1 MAAAVP
7 RPRSDGPLTR
17 AAAILRAA
25 ALVLALALAAGP
37 ASAQSRPGQAGAAT
51 PAVAE
56 TVASVT
62 ITVGD
67 MDRAVAFYADVLTFE
82 KLSDVEVWGEPYERL
97 TGLFGVRMRVVRMRL
112 GDEVV
117 ELLEIMTPRGR
128 PIPIDSRGNDRW
140 FQLVAIV
147 VADMEAA
154 FARLRASKITYAP
167 PAPQRLPDWNPNAGG
182 IEAFYFRDP
191 DGNDLEIIRFPR
203 GKGDPRWQQP
213 SKRLFLGIDHTA
225 IVVADTEASLALYRD
240 RLGLR
245 VAGESLNLGPEQE
258 RLNNVFGA
266 RLRITAL
273 RASRG
278 PGIELLEYLSPRDG
292 RPMPPDTRINDL
304 WHWQINLL
312 TGAGAGG
319 AAAATLRAS
328 GARLVSPAPVTLPD
342 PGLGYRDGLLTRDP
356 DGHGLLFQSR

>member
-62 ITVGD
+62 ITVRD

-128 PIPIDSRGNDRW
+128 PIPIDSRSNDRW
-140 FQLVAIV
+140 FQHVAIV

-167 PAPQRLPDWNPNAGG
+167 PAPQRL
-182 IEAFYFRDP
+182 
-191 DGNDLEIIRFPR
+191 
-203 GKGDPRWQQP
+203 
-213 SKRLFLGIDHTA
+213 
-225 IVVADTEASLALYRD
+225 
-240 RLGLR
+240 
-245 VAGESLNLGPEQE
+245 
-258 RLNNVFGA
+258 
-266 RLRITAL
+266 
-273 RASRG
+273 
-278 PGIELLEYLSPRDG
+278 LEYLSPRDG
-292 RPMPPDTRINDL
+292 RPMPPDTRVNDL

-312 TGAGAGG
+312 TGAGG

-342 PGLGYRDGLLTRDP
+342 PGLGYRDGLLTRGP